1 MGKLR
6 RRWEKWRGRVEVG
19 RCVLRQGAAAGRVSL
34 SRTVLPGWGPEPG
47 PPLLPRFTRWD
58 RGGGAGP
65 RTPLGEACSARPLPA
80 LPPSRWAA
88 PPKETRGWSPLRGPR
103 CGRGGRE
110 PGAPG
115 CPFPPRPF
123 LPVDLGTEW
132 IERGD
137 SLAEEREKRSG
148 PCRFCKIAVTTLC
161 PGCGWGKGRIGL

>member
-6 RRWEKWRGRVEVG
+6 RRWENGGGGWRSGDVCCG
-19 RCVLRQGAAAGRVSL
+19 K
-34 SRTVLPGWGPEPG
+34 VLPPAVSVLAALCCQGWGPEPG

-65 RTPLGEACSARPLPA
+65 RNPLGAACSAQPLPA

-88 PPKETRGWSPLRGPR
+88 PPKGTWGRSPRRGPR
-103 CGRGGRE
+103 CGRGGRR

-115 CPFPPRPF
+115 SPFPPRPF

-137 SLAEEREKRSG
+137 SLAEEREKRSA

-161 PGCGWGKGRIGL
+161 PGCGWEKGRIGL